1 MRARGFTLVEVLVAL
16 VVVALGLA
24 ALSKAVS
31 STARSSGILREKMQ
45 AQWIALNR
53 LAEVRLNLV
62 KPGSSNDAI
71 EVTYGNRTWHYDTRY
86 FDTNVTTMK
95 RIVIRVYAGETKAKG
110 NPLNETV
117 GFLSTALAT
126 PPGRSN
132 MLDWR
137 AGQTAPAPGSGAPGS
152 GAAGG
157 GLPTNGQPAGGP
169 DPTNPSP
176 KATPQPPPPPGP
188 TPPGAHP

>member
-1 MRARGFTLVEVLVAL
+1 MRPRGFTLVEVLVAL

-53 LAEVRLNLV
+53 LTEVRLNLV

-71 EVTYGNRTWHYDTRY
+71 EVKYGNRTWHYDTRY

-95 RIVIRVYAGETKAKG
+95 RVVIRVYAGEAKTKG

-117 GFLSTALAT
+117 GFVSTALAT

-137 AGQTAPAPGSGAPGS
+137 SGQTSA
-152 GAAGG
+152 AAGNGAIG
-157 GLPTNGQPAGGP
+157 GGATTTGQAGP
-169 DPTNPSP
+169 LDPGNQSP
-176 KATPQPPPPPGP
+176 KATPQPTTTP
-188 TPPGAHP
+188 TPTPQGTNP

>member
-16 VVVALGLA
+16 VVVALGFA

-31 STARSSGILREKMQ
+31 STARSSSILREKMQ

-62 KPGSSNDAI
+62 KPGGSNDAI
-71 EVTYGNRTWHYDTRY
+71 EVKFGNRTWHYDTRY

-95 RIVIRVYAGETKAKG
+95 RVVVRVYAGEAKTKG
-110 NPLNETV
+110 NPLSETV
-117 GFLSTALAT
+117 GFVSTALAT

-137 AGQTAPAPGSGAPGS
+137 TGQTAATGSGGAGGGVLQTAPA
-152 GAAGG
+152 
-157 GLPTNGQPAGGP
+157 GP
-169 DPTNPSP
+169 LDGNPSP
-176 KATPQPPPPPGP
+176 KATPQPTP
-188 TPPGAHP
+188 TPTGSPTPTPQGGSP